1 MKIKICGL
9 TSTRDVEIAVGEG
22 ADLLGFAFL
31 RGPRRV
37 EPRLVREIVRSLP
50 EGVRSVGIFRNQPP
64 EEVRAILDE
73 SGVAA
78 AQLNGGERPDVAAA
92 LGVPVIKT
100 FAAFTRRSLEEL
112 ARYDCF
118 AVLADPAGR
127 GSLDADWAVCAK
139 KFGRVMISAPPDP
152 GALHEMIHRVRPW
165 GVDVTGVKDPARL
178 RDIAAAIRAADHDTQ
193 HVRVT
198 IR

>member
-1 MKIKICGL
+1 MKIKVCGIA
-9 TSTRDVEIAVGEG
+9 SGRDAEAALAEG

-37 EPRLVREIVRSLP
+37 DPRLAREIVYTLP
-50 EGVRSVGIFRNQPP
+50 DIVQAVGVFRNQTLDEVRSVLR
-64 EEVRAILDE
+64 E
-73 SGVAA
+73 SGVSAV
-78 AQLNGGERPDVAAA
+78 QLNGSESPEFAAA

-100 FAAFTRRSLEEL
+100 FPTFTRRSLEEL
-112 ARYDCF
+112 ARYDSF
-118 AVLADPAGR
+118 AYLADPGSR

-139 KFGRVMISAPPDP
+139 KFGRVMISAPSDP

-165 GVDVTGVKDPARL
+165 GVDVSGVKDPARI
-178 RDIAAAIRAADHDTQ
+178 REIAAAIRTADHDTQ